1 VDDSYAFREIEPFEE
16 IIDMKL
22 DRRTTRRLGATLGA
36 GAVAAAA
43 SLVVATGVSAQ
54 GFGSEDPLTDDT
66 TSETSTTEAPD
77 PTTVYSPPTIEPED
91 PGVPG
96 NEGSENGDI
105 G

>member
-1 VDDSYAFREIEPFEE
+1 
-16 IIDMKL
+16 MKL

-36 GAVAAAA
+36 GALAAAA

-54 GFGSEDPLTDDT
+54 GFGSEDPLPTDET
-66 TSETSTTEAPD
+66 TSETSTTGAPD

-96 NEGSENGDI
+96 NQGSQNGDI